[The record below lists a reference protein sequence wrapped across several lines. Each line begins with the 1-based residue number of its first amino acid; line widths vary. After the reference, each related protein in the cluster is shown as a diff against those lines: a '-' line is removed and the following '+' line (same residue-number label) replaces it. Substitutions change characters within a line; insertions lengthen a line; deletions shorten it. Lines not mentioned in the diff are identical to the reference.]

1 MFENCPNNMEEKS
14 LAEAEKLL
22 NLSGKEILALSLRTM
37 DDGSKNHQ
45 IVMDIKMREA
55 SLSLIKNIKDLKNS
69 ISFNSWVMGIMTFLI
84 LVLTGVLVWK
94 GP

>member
-1 MFENCPNNMEEKS
+1 MEEKS